1 MAQLK
6 ITRPNGEV
14 EYAELTTDKSKAGTD
29 PLEVYKGGSKYYAKL
44 DSKIDTHMYVE
55 KSGVRR
61 YVQKKMVTA
70 WDKKKVSE
78 VVDKP
83 LPRSGWYQLRDNS
96 EYGNGDLLWLI
107 GSRKREIY
115 LPEGAVLH
123 HIQNESDKELTF
135 RLYAFKKDVVDVL
148 VAEITYYGDGPDE
161 VYSEAWGHCTL
172 YYDTDIEFIRP

>member
-1 MAQLK
+1 MIVGDSRAENIRYHVGGWNNGTVE

-70 WDKKKVSE
+70 CIKKVSE
-78 VVDKP
+78 VVGTSI
-83 LPRSGWYQLRDNS
+83 PRSVGGISL
-96 EYGNGDLLWLI
+96 
-107 GSRKREIY
+107 EIIV
-115 LPEGAVLH
+115 GVAVV
-123 HIQNESDKELTF
+123 S
-135 RLYAFKKDVVDVL
+135 
-148 VAEITYYGDGPDE
+148 
-161 VYSEAWGHCTL
+161 
-172 YYDTDIEFIRP
+172 